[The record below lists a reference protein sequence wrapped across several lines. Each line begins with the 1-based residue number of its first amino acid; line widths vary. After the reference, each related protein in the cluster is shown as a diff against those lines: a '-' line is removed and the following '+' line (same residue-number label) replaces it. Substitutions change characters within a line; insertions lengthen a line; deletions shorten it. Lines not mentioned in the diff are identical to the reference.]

1 MRLAGGPEYAPCES
15 RLKRDV
21 RWPRGA
27 PTVGSGPPLAPA
39 RMSIRREG
47 PVTERLL
54 NLLHNHPGPD
64 RALSGP
70 LDAPIAP
77 HSAMTRRQAVAIFES
92 AIQSRLQDL
101 LSRELKDKGISYY
114 TIGSSGHE
122 ANAIL
127 GAQLRPT
134 DTAFLHYRS
143 GAFMAARLRQ
153 GRGETPF
160 FDAMLSFCASAED
173 PISGGRHKVLG
184 SSTMHVPPQ
193 TSTIASHLPKAVGF
207 ARALQRMERLG
218 LPPGD
223 DVPFDSIVY
232 CSFGDASLNHA
243 TAQAGLNAASASILH
258 AQPCPILFVCEDN
271 GIGISVKTPE
281 GYVRETTEHRAAIR
295 YFHADSQD
303 FPGVWQTARAAIDYV
318 RTRRRPAFFHLQTV
332 RLMGHAGSDVEAN
345 HMALDKIE
353 ANEARDPL
361 LAFVDLLLRSA
372 AITKDQLLALYRDTD
387 ARLRRAA
394 IEANTRRKLTS
405 VAEIT
410 APLALPAKDDHALR
424 VADRQQ
430 RLQVFGGK
438 LPEDDP
444 RPRHLA
450 FRIPQAL
457 TDILAAYP
465 QALVFGEDVA
475 RKGGVYNATA
485 GLHERFGNGRVFNT
499 ILDET
504 TILGLA
510 QGMAQA
516 GCLPFPEIQYLAYIH
531 NAIDQ
536 IRGEAASLQFFSTG
550 QAHRGLSGPIPER
563 QTTGYSNPMVVR
575 IAGLAYQKG
584 FGGHFH
590 NDNSIGALLDIPGLV
605 LGVPARADDAVT
617 MLRTMTAVA
626 HDHGKVCLFL
636 EPIALYM
643 QKDLHAPND
652 GLWQFGY
659 PPPEETMPLGEG
671 RVYEPASDDQLTIV
685 TYGNGLWMSLRV
697 QKRLRERGVK
707 ARVFDMR
714 WLMPMPIDEIK
725 RHVRATGRCLVVD
738 ECRHTHGGPSPM
750 ILTELCQD
758 PALRGCVLRR
768 VAAVDSYVPLA
779 AAANLVLVQ
788 EPDIERAALAI
799 CAEEVR

>member
-1 MRLAGGPEYAPCES
+1 
-15 RLKRDV
+15 
-21 RWPRGA
+21 
-27 PTVGSGPPLAPA
+27 
-39 RMSIRREG
+39 MSIRREG

-54 NLLHNHPGPD
+54 ALLENHPGPD
-64 RALSGP
+64 RELAGALDG
-70 LDAPIAP
+70 PIAE
-77 HSAMTRRQAVAIFES
+77 HSSMTRRQAVTIFES

-101 LSRELKDKGISYY
+101 LSRELKDRGISYY

-122 ANAIL
+122 ANAVF
-127 GAQLRPT
+127 GDRLRGT

-143 GAFMAARLRQ
+143 GAFMAARLRK

-184 SSTMHVPPQ
+184 SATMHVPPQ
-193 TSTIASHLPKAVGF
+193 TSTIASHLPKAIGF
-207 ARALQRMERLG
+207 AMAMSRLRRQEIEPASG
-218 LPPGD
+218 
-223 DVPFDSIVY
+223 VPLDSIVY

-243 TAQAGLNAASASILH
+243 TAQAGLHAAGAAVMH
-258 AQPCPILFVCEDN
+258 AQPCPILFACEDN

-281 GYVRETTEHRAAIR
+281 DYVERMMRHRPGIK
-295 YFHADSQD
+295 YFACDSQD
-303 FPGVWQTARAAIDYV
+303 MPGVWATAQAAIDYV
-318 RTRRRPAFFHLQTV
+318 RRQRRPAFVHTRTV

-345 HMALDKIE
+345 HMPLDQIE
-353 ANEARDPL
+353 ANEKRDPL
-361 LAFVDLLLRSA
+361 LGFADLLLRTG
-372 AITKDQLLALYRDTD
+372 AITRDGILALYRDTD

-394 IEANTRRKLTS
+394 DEAATRRKLTS
-405 VAEIT
+405 AAEIT
-410 APLALPAKDDHALR
+410 APLIRPTAGQCEIA
-424 VADRQQ
+424 VASPER
-430 RLQVFGGK
+430 RRKVFGGK
-438 LPEDDP
+438 LPEDDA

-450 FRIPQAL
+450 YRIPQAL

-465 QALVFGEDVA
+465 ESFVFGEDVA
-475 RKGGVYNATA
+475 KKGGVYNATK
-485 GLHERFGNGRVFNT
+485 GLYERFRGGRVFNT

-516 GCLPFPEIQYLAYIH
+516 GCLPIPEIQYLAYLH

-550 QAHRGLSGPIPER
+550 QTHRDIRGAQFPSY
-563 QTTGYSNPMVVR
+563 TNPMVVR

-590 NDNSIGALLDIPGLV
+590 NDNSVGALLDIPGIV
-605 LGVPARADDAVT
+605 LGVPARADDAVL
-617 MLRTMTAVA
+617 MLRTMTAAA
-626 HDHGKVCLFL
+626 HQHGMVNVCL

-643 QKDLHAPND
+643 QKDLHEAGD

-659 PPPEETMPLGEG
+659 PKPEEVMPLGEG
-671 RVYEPASDDQLTIV
+671 RVYEASDDDQLTIV

-697 QKRLRERGVK
+697 QKRLREQGVK
-707 ARVFDMR
+707 ARVFDLR
-714 WLMPMPIDEIK
+714 WLMPLPIEQVK
-725 RHVRATGRCLVVD
+725 QHVGATGRCLIVD
-738 ECRHTHGGPSPM
+738 ECRQSHGGPSPM
-750 ILTELCQD
+750 LLTELCQD
-758 PALRGCVLRR
+758 PGLRGCVLRR

-788 EPDIERAALAI
+788 EPDIERAAHAI
-799 CAEEVR
+799 VTEEAAR